1 MTGTNLPLELT
12 SFVGRE
18 HELQL
23 IVARLGKAHLVTLTG
38 TGGCGKTRLACQVAR
53 RRRRAYPGGVWLIEL
68 GNVTDGE
75 LIVETVAQVVG
86 VPEASSSQP
95 LLARSKARRSA
106 LLVLD
111 TGEHLASVRGPGR
124 GAAARMSRRT
134 SDDESAG
141 AGITEEAIVWVPSLA
156 PDATP
161 TDLTAL
167 GRTNRSAVRGSRERN
182 QSLAWIDT
190 PRRRSSTS
198 ARLDGTPLAEPAA
211 ACARAG
217 ARCAG
222 GSQTTSSDADRR
234 RTAASSASDAA
245 RTG

>member
-18 HELQL
+18 HELHL
-23 IVARLGKAHLVTLTG
+23 ITARLGKAHLVTLTG

-95 LLARSKARRSA
+95 LLARLIHELRTRSV

-111 TGEHLASVRGPGR
+111 NCEQL
-124 GAAARMSRRT
+124 
-134 SDDESAG
+134 
-141 AGITEEAIVWVPSLA
+141 
-156 PDATP
+156 
-161 TDLTAL
+161 
-167 GRTNRSAVRGSRERN
+167 
-182 QSLAWIDT
+182 
-190 PRRRSSTS
+190 
-198 ARLDGTPLAEPAA
+198 LD
-211 ACARAG
+211 ACAV
-217 ARCAG
+217 
-222 GSQTTSSDADRR
+222 
-234 RTAASSASDAA
+234 
-245 RTG
+245 